1 MKTTLFALFTV
12 SLFAIA
18 SASSFTDGMTTGFI
32 SSNIERKFTT
42 KRNKSPTIKYNN
54 FTRDTSLQ
62 KFPPIASPQ
71 CIMEK
76 IKIVRPPLTLGEKF
90 AAIVLTAALMLI
102 PIHIMCFAD
111 DKTRDWFIGY
121 MIGRILED
129 MFNGND

>member
-1 MKTTLFALFTV
+1 MKTTLFALLTI

-32 SSNIERKFTT
+32 TRNIERKFTT

-62 KFPPIASPQ
+62 KFPPISSPQ

-129 MFNGND
+129 MFNGDD

>member
-1 MKTTLFALFTV
+1 
-12 SLFAIA
+12 
-18 SASSFTDGMTTGFI
+18 
-32 SSNIERKFTT
+32 
-42 KRNKSPTIKYNN
+42 
-54 FTRDTSLQ
+54 
-62 KFPPIASPQ
+62 
-71 CIMEK
+71 MEK

-129 MFNGND
+129 MFNGDD